1 MPRSARSR
9 SPPKRWSRTSRRSWT
24 PSAGPSRRRR
34 RAITSAPS
42 PCRARWGPGS
52 RWIRRAITYD
62 PHQGAEAGGRD
73 GARRPAAPYPDGVRD
88 RLHGAQRR
96 AHHRAAASPPRGGGR
111 VRGREEHAGATG
123 PGRGPGD
130 RARAA
135 PRRADGPGA
144 RRRRSRGGG
153 QGADRL
159 CQGAREAGDQGGAGG
174 WADREPRADQAARG
188 AALEAG
194 AARPAGRGA
203 PGAARRAGGGAAW
216 LAVHDGGCPRGA
228 PDEARGGRRFLTGRE
243 KQMATQTALSID
255 DLLDAIGNLSVVELA
270 QLIDKFKEK
279 FGVTIAAPAAAPA
292 AGAGGAG
299 AAAPVEEKTE
309 FTVVL
314 KSGGEKKIQ
323 VIKEVRAITS
333 LGLKEAKDLV
343 EGAPGT
349 VKEGVSK
356 QEAEEIKKKLE
367 AQGAVVELK

>member
-1 MPRSARSR
+1 
-9 SPPKRWSRTSRRSWT
+9 
-24 PSAGPSRRRR
+24 
-34 RAITSAPS
+34 
-42 PCRARWGPGS
+42 
-52 RWIRRAITYD
+52 
-62 PHQGAEAGGRD
+62 
-73 GARRPAAPYPDGVRD
+73 
-88 RLHGAQRR
+88 
-96 AHHRAAASPPRGGGR
+96 
-111 VRGREEHAGATG
+111 
-123 PGRGPGD
+123 
-130 RARAA
+130 
-135 PRRADGPGA
+135 
-144 RRRRSRGGG
+144 
-153 QGADRL
+153 
-159 CQGAREAGDQGGAGG
+159 
-174 WADREPRADQAARG
+174 
-188 AALEAG
+188 
-194 AARPAGRGA
+194 
-203 PGAARRAGGGAAW
+203 
-216 LAVHDGGCPRGA
+216 
-228 PDEARGGRRFLTGRE
+228 
-243 KQMATQTALSID
+243 MATQTALSID

-292 AGAGGAG
+292 AGAAAGGAGGAG